1 MSIEDDDSGSSG
13 DPTGDM
19 ASRRGARIRELFDA
33 ASVLPRADRS
43 DYVMDAEDQD
53 SIRDEVLEILEFV
66 EATIVEEPT
75 ASDHATEDGVDS
87 LVGSRV
93 GDFELVRLIGTGG
106 TSVVFEARQRR
117 PDRVVAIKV
126 LRSGFAGPRMRRRFE
141 REVEITGKLQHPGI
155 ARVLASGVVAIGRRE
170 SPWLAMEFVPEA
182 RPITRYAAEEDL
194 GIAARIKLV
203 REAIDAI
210 RYAHGRGVIHR
221 DLKPA
226 NILVDGTG
234 SVRVIDFGIARLD
247 DSSSRA
253 DTLATM
259 PGQVLGTVPFM
270 APEQIDAGVDGVD
283 VRTDE
288 YSLGVVVYLL
298 LAGRMPYEL
307 VDCGIVEAARRIRS
321 LEPAALRRH
330 APGVDRDLEQ
340 VVRKMLEKSPG
351 DRYPSVE
358 AVGLELESWSVG
370 LPVLARPIS
379 GPARLWRLSRRNPI
393 PAGLVGTMMLIIVAT
408 VVILSVMLDRE
419 TSLRR
424 TAISAAAEA
433 NLASAISA
441 HAAGDIA
448 SMEIRLEEIP
458 ESDRGWVYRWLA
470 ADIDPSVMSITGF
483 SGDVIDLDLIEN
495 PPSGS
500 NDWLIVSNY
509 PGLFAV
515 DSLTG
520 EEIWFTPWLEPSDGW
535 RHAVIESRGLIA
547 DVDLHGR
554 VRLVRLDT
562 GVGVAMTMLPEP
574 IGEIVSSPS
583 GEELLAVGETG
594 NLYVLDV
601 PTLEVLRETDTG
613 SESCRSGVWLA
624 DGRIV
629 VGTREGQVLVF
640 DSDLNP
646 GGSVFETESLAIR
659 VDKTDDDRLVA
670 VGFGDGRT
678 VILRARDWTVEQE
691 LLGGKAGIFGIAF
704 DPDGR
709 AVHTVGTDDSIRT
722 FDLLTGEQTMM
733 IGSSQ
738 GYVWSVAADGNGDHL
753 WTGGKDGS
761 VRKWRRSSGGL
772 TLPEE
777 TRPAVAAFEPNG
789 SRFVVVGENGRMYLG
804 DAELGIWDR
813 SWPGE
818 RGLAIDGRATSI
830 RWIEDD
836 LLFVGC
842 RSSGLWIVDPVTGA
856 SRNVIVTGS
865 VSEIARH
872 PDGGVIVGFGDG
884 RLSHVDADGNVLR
897 TARFPIPEQPHEIPS
912 IRRRMAVSPTTRELA
927 IVSASRHGKTGK
939 IDLDSWDLVW
949 SPEKSAV
956 SYDFDIDFSPDGGRL
971 AVVGRERP
979 QNVAVFD
986 FEQDDYV
993 GRIAG
998 HLSNATHVEFIEDG
1012 TRVISAG
1019 QDGALFISRPEDSR
1033 PIAKLRQLD
1042 HAIRWMTI
1050 SKDETFILVV
1060 TEIGVHVVRAPKSS
1074 EDRTSV
1080 ADPFAATAR

>member
-1 MSIEDDDSGSSG
+1 VSIDAG
-13 DPTGDM
+13 DPRPVEHSNGDA

-33 ASVLPRADRS
+33 ATLLPRADRTA
-43 DYVMDAEDQD
+43 YVMNATDQD

-75 ASDHATEDGVDS
+75 TSGEATEGGVDS

-155 ARVLASGVVAIGRRE
+155 ARILASGSVGIGRRE
-170 SPWLAMEFVPEA
+170 SPWLAMEFVPNA
-182 RPITRYAAEEDL
+182 RSITRYATDEGLD
-194 GIAARIKLV
+194 IAARIRLI
-203 REAIDAI
+203 REVIGAV

-226 NILVDGTG
+226 NILVDGAG

-247 DSSSRA
+247 ESSSSA

-270 APEQIDAGVDGVD
+270 APEQIDAGIDGVD

-298 LAGRMPYEL
+298 LAERMPYEL

-321 LEPAALRRH
+321 IEPASLRRY
-330 APGVDRDLEQ
+330 APKVDRDLDQ
-340 VVRKMLEKSPG
+340 VVRKMLQKSPD
-351 DRYPSVE
+351 DRYPSIE
-358 AVGLELESWSVG
+358 AVDLELESWSFG
-370 LPVLARPIS
+370 RPVLARPITA
-379 GPARLWRLSRRNPI
+379 PARLWRLARRNPLS
-393 PAGLVGTMMLIIVAT
+393 ASLVGTMILVVIAT
-408 VVILSVMLDRE
+408 IVILSVMLDRE
-419 TSLRR
+419 TGLRHLA
-424 TAISAAAEA
+424 TSAAAEA

-448 SMEIRLEEIP
+448 SMEIRLKSIP
-458 ESDRGWVYRWLA
+458 ETERGWVYRWLA

-483 SGDVIDLDLIEN
+483 AGDVIDLDLIDD
-495 PPSGS
+495 PSGGVE
-500 NDWLIVSNY
+500 DWLIVSNY
-509 PGLFAV
+509 PGLFAIG
-515 DSLTG
+515 SESG
-520 EEIWFTPWLEPSDGW
+520 EEIWFAPWNDPTDGW
-535 RHAVIESRGLIA
+535 RHGLIESRDLVA
-547 DVDLHGR
+547 AVDLHGR
-554 VRLVRLDT
+554 VKLVRLDT

-583 GEELLAVGETG
+583 GEELLAVGEMG

-601 PTLEVLRETDTG
+601 PTLELLRQTNTG
-613 SESCRSGVWLA
+613 SRSCRSGVWLS

-629 VGTREGQVLVF
+629 VGTREGRVLVF

-646 GGSVFETESLAIR
+646 GESVFETESLAIR

-670 VGFGDGRT
+670 VGFGDGLT
-678 VILRARDWTVEQE
+678 VILRSRDWKVEHE
-691 LLGGKAGIFGIAF
+691 LVGGKAGIFGLAF

-709 AVHTVGTDDSIRT
+709 FVHTVGTDDSIRS
-722 FDLLTGEQTMM
+722 FDILTGKQTMM

-738 GYVWSVAADGNGDHL
+738 GYVWSVAVDGSGDHL

-761 VRKWRRSSGGL
+761 VRKWRRFGGGL
-772 TLPEE
+772 ELPQE
-777 TRPAVAAFEPNG
+777 TRPDVAGFEPDG
-789 SRFVVVGENGRMYLG
+789 PRFAVVGENGRMYYG
-804 DAELGIWDR
+804 DAALGIWDR
-813 SWPGE
+813 SRAGE
-818 RGLAIDGRATSI
+818 RGLEADGRATSI
-830 RWIEDD
+830 CWIEDD
-836 LLFVGC
+836 ALFVGC
-842 RSSGLWIVDPVTGA
+842 RSSGLWIVDPVSGE
-856 SRNVIVTGS
+856 SRNVISTGS
-865 VSEIARH
+865 VAEIVPH
-872 PDGGVIVGFGDG
+872 PDGGVIVGFSDG
-884 RLSHVDADGNVLR
+884 RLSHVDRSGTVLK
-897 TARFPIPEQPHEIPS
+897 TARLPTPARPHEIPS
-912 IRRRMAVSPTTRELA
+912 MRRRMAVSPATRELA
-927 IVSASRHGKTGK
+927 IVSTSVHGKTGK
-939 IDLDSWDLVW
+939 VDLDSWELVW

-956 SYDFDIDFSPDGGRL
+956 NYDFDIDFSPAGDRL

-986 FEQDDYV
+986 FERDDYV

-998 HLSNATHVEFIEDG
+998 HLSNATHVEFIESG
-1012 TRVISAG
+1012 TRLISAG
-1019 QDGALFISRPEDSR
+1019 QDGAVFISRPEDSR
-1033 PIAKLRQLD
+1033 PIAKLLQTD
-1042 HAIRWMTI
+1042 QAIRSMCV
-1050 SKDETFILVV
+1050 SKDEESILIV
-1060 TEIGVHVVRAPKSS
+1060 TESGLNIIRAPKVST
-1074 EDRTSV
+1074 DRTEGS
-1080 ADPFAATAR
+1080 APLSPNAG

>member
-1 MSIEDDDSGSSG
+1 MNFDDRESGPVEDSSV
-13 DPTGDM
+13 DAT
-19 ASRRGARIRELFDA
+19 SRRGVRIRELFDA
-33 ASVLPRADRS
+33 ATVLPRADRTA
-43 DYVMDAEDQD
+43 YVMAAEDQD

-75 ASDHATEDGVDS
+75 ASGPAVEGGVDT

-155 ARVLASGVVAIGRRE
+155 ARVLASGSVTIGRRE

-182 RPITRYAAEEDL
+182 RPITRYAAEEGL
-194 GIAARIKLV
+194 GIAARVELV
-203 REAIDAI
+203 REAIEAI

-226 NILVDGTG
+226 NILVDGAG

-247 DSSSRA
+247 DSSSRV

-270 APEQIDAGVDGVD
+270 APEQIDVGIDGVD

-321 LEPAALRRH
+321 LEPATLRRH
-330 APGVDRDLEQ
+330 VPEVDRDLEQ

-358 AVGLELESWSVG
+358 AVGLELESWASG

-379 GPARLWRLSRRNPI
+379 RPARLWRLSRRNPV
-393 PAGLVGTMMLIIVAT
+393 PAGLVGTIMLIVVAT

-424 TAISAAAEA
+424 AATSAAAEA

-448 SMEIRLEEIP
+448 SMEIRLEAIP
-458 ESDRGWVYRWLA
+458 EAERGWVYRWLA

-495 PPSGS
+495 PPGGP
-500 NDWLIVSNY
+500 NAWLIVSNY
-509 PGLFAV
+509 PGLFAI

-520 EEIWFTPWLEPSDGW
+520 DEIWFTPWLEPTDGW

-547 DVDLHGR
+547 NVDLHGR

-583 GEELLAVGETG
+583 GEELLAVGEMG

-601 PTLEVLRETDTG
+601 PTLELLRQTNTG
-613 SESCRSGVWLA
+613 SRSCRSGVWLA
-624 DGRIV
+624 DGRII
-629 VGTREGQVLVF
+629 VGTREGRVLVF

-646 GGSVFETESLAIR
+646 GGPVFEIESLAIR

-678 VILRARDWTVEQE
+678 VILRTRDWTVEHE
-691 LLGGKAGIFGIAF
+691 LLGGKAGVFGIAF

-709 AVHTVGTDDSIRT
+709 SVHTVGTDDSIRS
-722 FDLLTGEQTMM
+722 FDILTGEQTMM

-738 GYVWSVAADGNGDHL
+738 GYVWSVAIGRDGDHL

-761 VRKWRRSSGGL
+761 VRKWRRSNGVL
-772 TLPEE
+772 TLPENR
-777 TRPAVAAFEPNG
+777 RPMACDFEPDG
-789 SRFVVVGENGRMYLG
+789 SRFVVMDEDGLIHFG
-804 DAELGIWDR
+804 DAESGVWDHTG
-813 SWPGE
+813 SAG
-818 RGLAIDGRATSI
+818 GLPVMDGRATVV
-830 RWIEDD
+830 RWVEDD
-836 LLFVGC
+836 VCFVGC
-842 RSSGLWIVDPVTGA
+842 RSSGLWIVDSSTGE
-856 SRNVIVTGS
+856 SRNVITAGS
-865 VSEIARH
+865 VADILRH
-872 PDGGVIVGFGDG
+872 PDGGVVVGFSDG
-884 RLSHVDADGNVLR
+884 RLSHVDVDGEVLK
-897 TARFPIPEQPHEIPS
+897 TARLPTPDRPHEVPS
-912 IRRRMAVSPTTRELA
+912 IRRRMAMSPSTREIA
-927 IVSASRHGKTGK
+927 IISATRHGKTGK
-939 IDLDSWDLVW
+939 LDLDSWDITW
-949 SPEKSAV
+949 SPERSAV
-956 SYDFDIDFSPDGGRL
+956 NYDFDMDFSPDGGRL

-986 FEQDDYV
+986 FERDEYV

-998 HLSNATHVEFIEDG
+998 HLSNATHVQFIDAG
-1012 TRVISAG
+1012 RRVLSAG
-1019 QDGALFISRPEDSR
+1019 QDGALFISRPEESR
-1033 PIAKLRQLD
+1033 PIAKLLQLD
-1042 HAIRWMTI
+1042 HAIQWMTV
-1050 SKDETFILVV
+1050 SSDETSIVV
-1060 TEIGVHVVRAPKSS
+1060 ATEKGVNIVRAPESS
-1074 EDRTSV
+1074 VDESSTE
-1080 ADPFAATAR
+1080 DPFDSNPG

>member
-1 MSIEDDDSGSSG
+1 MSIEDG
-13 DPTGDM
+13 DPTGEM

-43 DYVMDAEDQD
+43 AYVMDAEDQD

-66 EATIVEEPT
+66 EATVVEEPT

-117 PDRVVAIKV
+117 PDRMVAIKV

-155 ARVLASGVVAIGRRE
+155 ARVLASGAVAVGRRE
-170 SPWLAMEFVPEA
+170 SPWLAMEFVHDA
-182 RPITRYAAEEDL
+182 RPITRYAAEENL
-194 GIAARIKLV
+194 GIAARVQLV

-226 NILVDGTG
+226 NILVDGAG

-247 DSSSRA
+247 ESSSRV

-321 LEPAALRRH
+321 LEPVALRRH
-330 APGVDRDLEQ
+330 APEVDRDLEQ

-358 AVGLELESWSVG
+358 AVGLDLESWAIG
-370 LPVLARPIS
+370 RPVLARPIS
-379 GPARLWRLSRRNPI
+379 GPARLWRLSRRNPV
-393 PAGLVGTMMLIIVAT
+393 PAVLVGTMILVVIAT

-419 TSLRR
+419 TGLRR
-424 TAISAAAEA
+424 LATSAAAEA

-448 SMEIRLEEIP
+448 SMEIRLKSIP

-483 SGDVIDLDLIEN
+483 NGDVIDLDLIDD
-495 PPSGS
+495 PSGGVE
-500 NDWLIVSNY
+500 DWLIVSNY
-509 PGLFAV
+509 PGLFAIG
-515 DSLTG
+515 SESG
-520 EEIWFTPWLEPSDGW
+520 EEIWFAPWNDPSDGW
-535 RHAVIESRGLIA
+535 RHGLIESRDLVA
-547 DVDLHGR
+547 AVDLHGR
-554 VRLVRLDT
+554 ARLVRLET
-562 GVGVAMTMLPEP
+562 GEVVATTMLPEP
-574 IGEIVSSPS
+574 IGEIVPSFS
-583 GEELLAVGETG
+583 GEELLAVGELG

-601 PTLEVLRETDTG
+601 PTLGVLRETDTG
-613 SESCRSGVWLA
+613 SRSCRSGVWLS

-629 VGTREGQVLVF
+629 VGTKEGQVLVF
-640 DSDLNP
+640 GSDLEP
-646 GGSVFETESLAIR
+646 VGSVYENDSVAIR
-659 VDKTDDDRLVA
+659 VARTEDDRLVA
-670 VGFGDGRT
+670 VGFGEGRT
-678 VILRARDWTVEQE
+678 VILRSQDWMVERE
-691 LLGGKAGIFGIAF
+691 LVGGKAGIFGIAF

-722 FDLLTGEQTMM
+722 FDLLTGRQTMM

-738 GYVWSVAADGNGDHL
+738 GYVWSVAVDGNGDHL
-753 WTGGKDGS
+753 WTGGKDGTI
-761 VRKWRRSSGGL
+761 RKWRRSTGGL
-772 TLPEE
+772 SLPGNV
-777 TRPAVAAFEPNG
+777 RPTVADFEMDGPRFAVMAED
-789 SRFVVVGENGRMYLG
+789 GRIFIG
-804 DAELGIWDR
+804 DAEQGAWDR
-813 SWPGE
+813 SAFVAGDPVVDD
-818 RGLAIDGRATSI
+818 LPTAI
-830 RWIEDD
+830 RWIEGDA
-836 LLFVGC
+836 LFVGC
-842 RSSGLWIVDPVTGA
+842 RRSGLWMVDPSTGA
-856 SRNVIVTGS
+856 SRNVIMTGS
-865 VSEIARH
+865 VADIVRH
-872 PDGGVIVGFGDG
+872 PDGGVVVGFSDG
-884 RLSHVDADGNVLR
+884 RLSHVGVDGEVLKS
-897 TARFPIPEQPHEIPS
+897 ARLAIPERPHELPS
-912 IRRRMAVSPTTRELA
+912 IRRRMAMSPSTREIA
-927 IVSASRHGKTGK
+927 ITSATRHGKTGK
-939 IDLDSWDLVW
+939 LDLDSWEITW
-949 SPEKSAV
+949 SPERSIV
-956 SYDFDIDFSPDGGRL
+956 NYDFDMDFSPDGGRL
-971 AVVGRERP
+971 AVAGRERP
-979 QNVAVFD
+979 RNVVVFD
-986 FEQDDYV
+986 FERNEYV

-998 HLSNATHVEFIEDG
+998 HLSNATHVRFIDG
-1012 TRVISAG
+1012 GKRLLSAG
-1019 QDGALFISRPEDSR
+1019 QDGAVFIARPEDSR
-1033 PIAKLRQLD
+1033 PIAKLLQLD
-1042 HAIRWMTI
+1042 HAIRWMTV
-1050 SKDETFILVV
+1050 SSDETSVV
-1060 TEIGVHVVRAPKSS
+1060 VLTEKGVNIVRAPDSS
-1074 EDRTSV
+1074 TDRTYTDV
-1080 ADPFAATAR
+1080 PFAPNAG

>member
-1 MSIEDDDSGSSG
+1 
-13 DPTGDM
+13 
-19 ASRRGARIRELFDA
+19 
-33 ASVLPRADRS
+33 

-155 ARVLASGVVAIGRRE
+155 ARVLASGAVAIGRRE

-247 DSSSRA
+247 DSSSRT

-433 NLASAISA
+433 NLASAI
-441 HAAGDIA
+441 
-448 SMEIRLEEIP
+448 
-458 ESDRGWVYRWLA
+458 
-470 ADIDPSVMSITGF
+470 
-483 SGDVIDLDLIEN
+483 
-495 PPSGS
+495 
-500 NDWLIVSNY
+500 
-509 PGLFAV
+509 
-515 DSLTG
+515 
-520 EEIWFTPWLEPSDGW
+520 
-535 RHAVIESRGLIA
+535 
-547 DVDLHGR
+547 
-554 VRLVRLDT
+554 
-562 GVGVAMTMLPEP
+562 
-574 IGEIVSSPS
+574 
-583 GEELLAVGETG
+583 
-594 NLYVLDV
+594 
-601 PTLEVLRETDTG
+601 
-613 SESCRSGVWLA
+613 
-624 DGRIV
+624 
-629 VGTREGQVLVF
+629 
-640 DSDLNP
+640 
-646 GGSVFETESLAIR
+646 
-659 VDKTDDDRLVA
+659 
-670 VGFGDGRT
+670 
-678 VILRARDWTVEQE
+678 
-691 LLGGKAGIFGIAF
+691 
-704 DPDGR
+704 
-709 AVHTVGTDDSIRT
+709 
-722 FDLLTGEQTMM
+722 
-733 IGSSQ
+733 
-738 GYVWSVAADGNGDHL
+738 
-753 WTGGKDGS
+753 
-761 VRKWRRSSGGL
+761 
-772 TLPEE
+772 
-777 TRPAVAAFEPNG
+777 
-789 SRFVVVGENGRMYLG
+789 
-804 DAELGIWDR
+804 
-813 SWPGE
+813 
-818 RGLAIDGRATSI
+818 
-830 RWIEDD
+830 
-836 LLFVGC
+836 
-842 RSSGLWIVDPVTGA
+842 
-856 SRNVIVTGS
+856 
-865 VSEIARH
+865 
-872 PDGGVIVGFGDG
+872 
-884 RLSHVDADGNVLR
+884 
-897 TARFPIPEQPHEIPS
+897 
-912 IRRRMAVSPTTRELA
+912 
-927 IVSASRHGKTGK
+927 
-939 IDLDSWDLVW
+939 
-949 SPEKSAV
+949 
-956 SYDFDIDFSPDGGRL
+956 
-971 AVVGRERP
+971 
-979 QNVAVFD
+979 
-986 FEQDDYV
+986 
-993 GRIAG
+993 
-998 HLSNATHVEFIEDG
+998 
-1012 TRVISAG
+1012 
-1019 QDGALFISRPEDSR
+1019 
-1033 PIAKLRQLD
+1033 
-1042 HAIRWMTI
+1042 
-1050 SKDETFILVV
+1050 
-1060 TEIGVHVVRAPKSS
+1060 
-1074 EDRTSV
+1074 
-1080 ADPFAATAR
+1080 

>member
-1 MSIEDDDSGSSG
+1 VSIEDGDLGSDG
-13 DPTGDM
+13 DPTGEM

-43 DYVMDAEDQD
+43 VYVMDAEDQD

-75 ASDHATEDGVDS
+75 TSDEATEDGVDS

-155 ARVLASGVVAIGRRE
+155 ARVLASGSVAIGRRE
-170 SPWLAMEFVPEA
+170 SPWLAMEFVHEA
-182 RPITRYAAEEDL
+182 RPITRYAAEENL
-194 GIAARIKLV
+194 GIAARVQLV

-226 NILVDGTG
+226 NILVDGAG

-247 DSSSRA
+247 ESSSRV

-321 LEPAALRRH
+321 LDPVPLRRH
-330 APGVDRDLEQ
+330 ALEADRDLEQ

-358 AVGLELESWSVG
+358 AVGLDLESWAIG
-370 LPVLARPIS
+370 RPVLARPIS
-379 GPARLWRLSRRNPI
+379 GPARLWRLSRRNPVT
-393 PAGLVGTMMLIIVAT
+393 AGLVGTMILVVIAT

-419 TSLRR
+419 TGLRR
-424 TAISAAAEA
+424 LATSAAAEA

-448 SMEIRLEEIP
+448 SMEIRLESIP

-470 ADIDPSVMSITGF
+470 ANIDPSVMSITGF
-483 SGDVIDLDLIEN
+483 NGDVIDLDLIEN
-495 PPSGS
+495 PPSGP

-509 PGLFAV
+509 PGLFAI
-515 DSLTG
+515 DALNG
-520 EEIWFTPWLEPSDGW
+520 EEIWFTPWLEPTDGW
-535 RHAVIESRGLIA
+535 RHALIESRGLVA
-547 DVDLHGR
+547 DADLHGR
-554 VRLVRLDT
+554 VRILRLDT
-562 GVGVAMTMLPEP
+562 GEVVAMTMLPEP
-574 IGEIVSSPS
+574 IGEISPS
-583 GEELLAVGETG
+583 SSGEALLAVGEMG
-594 NLYVLDV
+594 NLYVLEV

-646 GGSVFETESLAIR
+646 GGSVFETESVAIR

-678 VILRARDWTVEQE
+678 VILRARDWTIEQE

-772 TLPEE
+772 TLPQE
-777 TRPAVAAFEPNG
+777 TRPDVAGFEPDG
-789 SRFVVVGENGRMYLG
+789 PRFAVVGENGRMYFG

-813 SWPGE
+813 SWLGE
-818 RGLAIDGRATSI
+818 RELGIDGRATSI
-830 RWIEDD
+830 CWIEGDV
-836 LLFVGC
+836 LFVGC

-856 SRNVIVTGS
+856 SRQVIVTGS
-865 VSEIARH
+865 VSEIVPH
-872 PDGGVIVGFGDG
+872 PDGGVVVGFSDG
-884 RLSHVDADGNVLR
+884 RLSHVDRGGTVLKTTR
-897 TARFPIPEQPHEIPS
+897 LPTPDRPHEVPS
-912 IRRRMAVSPTTRELA
+912 IRRRMAVSPATRELA
-927 IVSASRHGKTGK
+927 IISTSLHGKTGK
-939 IDLDSWDLVW
+939 VDLDTWETVW
-949 SPEKSAV
+949 APELSAV
-956 SYDFDIDFSPDGGRL
+956 NFDFDIDFSPAGDRL

-1012 TRVISAG
+1012 TRLISAG
-1019 QDGALFISRPEDSR
+1019 QDGAVFISRPEDSR
-1033 PIAKLRQLD
+1033 PIAKLLQLD
-1042 HAIRWMTI
+1042 HAITSMCV
-1050 SKDETFILVV
+1050 SKDEETVVIV
-1060 TEIGVHVVRAPKSS
+1060 TEAGLHIIRAPKVSADGT
-1074 EDRTSV
+1074 ET
-1080 ADPFAATAR
+1080 ADPSVSKAG

>member
-1 MSIEDDDSGSSG
+1 
-13 DPTGDM
+13 
-19 ASRRGARIRELFDA
+19 
-33 ASVLPRADRS
+33 
-43 DYVMDAEDQD
+43 MDAEDQD

-75 ASDHATEDGVDS
+75 ASDDSTEDGVDS

-141 REVEITGKLQHPGI
+141 REVEITGRLQHPGI
-155 ARVLASGVVAIGRRE
+155 ARVLASGSVGVGRRE
-170 SPWLAMEFVPEA
+170 SPWLAMEFVPAA
-182 RPITRYAAEEDL
+182 RSITRFATEQKLTVAARVRLLRDV
-194 GIAARIKLV
+194 IAAI
-203 REAIDAI
+203 A
-210 RYAHGRGVIHR
+210 YAHGRGVIHR

-226 NILVDGTG
+226 NILVDDTG
-234 SVRVIDFGIARLD
+234 AVRVIDFGIARLD
-247 DSSSRA
+247 DQAVVRA

-270 APEQIDAGVDGVD
+270 APEQIDTGSEEVD

-288 YSLGVVVYLL
+288 YSLGVVAYLL
-298 LAGRMPYEL
+298 LGGRMPYEL
-307 VDCGIVEAARRIRS
+307 VDCGLVEAARRIRTI
-321 LEPAALRRH
+321 EPGSLRRH
-330 APGVDRDLEQ
+330 APDVDRDLDQ
-340 VVRKMLEKSPG
+340 IVRKMLAKSPD
-351 DRYPSVE
+351 DRYRSIEV
-358 AVGLELESWSVG
+358 VDLEFESWSQG
-370 LPVLARPIS
+370 RPVQARPIS
-379 GPARLWRLSRRNPI
+379 MPARIWRLSRRNPL
-393 PAGLVGTMMLIIVAT
+393 PAVLVGTMMLVVVAT
-408 VVILSVMLDRE
+408 VVVLSVMLDRE

-448 SMEIRLEEIP
+448 SMAIRLEEIP
-458 ESDRGWVYRWLA
+458 ESDRGWVHRWLA

-495 PPSGS
+495 PPTGP
-500 NDWLIVSNY
+500 NDWLIISNY
-509 PGLFAV
+509 PGLFAL

-520 EEIWFTPWLEPSDGW
+520 EEIWFTPWLERSDGW
-535 RHAVIESRGLIA
+535 RHAIIESRGLIA

-574 IGEIVSSPS
+574 IGEIASSPS
-583 GEELLAVGETG
+583 GEELLAVGEMG

-601 PTLEVLRETDTG
+601 PTLEVLRETNTG
-613 SESCRSGVWLA
+613 SQSCRSGVWLT

-629 VGTREGQVLVF
+629 VGTREGRVLVF

-646 GGSVFETESLAIR
+646 GESVFETESLAIR

-678 VILRARDWTVEQE
+678 VVLRTRDWTVEQE
-691 LLGGKAGIFGIAF
+691 LLGGKAGVYGIAF

-738 GYVWSVAADGNGDHL
+738 GYVWSVAAEVNGDHL

-789 SRFVVVGENGRMYLG
+789 RRFVVVGENGRMYLG

-813 SWPGE
+813 SWSGE
-818 RGLAIDGRATSI
+818 RGLGIDGRATSI
-830 RWIEDD
+830 CWIEDD
-836 LLFVGC
+836 VLFVGC
-842 RSSGLWIVDPVTGA
+842 RSSGVWIVDPVTGA
-856 SRNVIVTGS
+856 SRNVILTGS
-865 VSEIARH
+865 VSEIVRH
-872 PDGGVIVGFGDG
+872 PDGGVIAGFRDG
-884 RLSHVDADGNVLR
+884 RLSHVDADGTVLR
-897 TARFPIPEQPHEIPS
+897 TVRLPTPDRPHEIPS
-912 IRRRMAVSPTTRELA
+912 IPRRMAVSPTTREIA
-927 IVSASRHGKTGK
+927 IISAILHGRTGK
-939 IDLDSWDLVW
+939 IDLDSWEMVW
-949 SPEKSAV
+949 SPERSGV
-956 SYDFDIDFSPDGGRL
+956 TYDFDIDFSPDGGRL

-998 HLSNATHVEFIEDG
+998 HLSNATHVEFIEGG

-1019 QDGALFISRPEDSR
+1019 QDGALFISRPDDSR
-1033 PIAKLRQLD
+1033 PIAKLLQAD

-1050 SKDETFILVV
+1050 SSDETSIVAL
-1060 TEIGVHVVRAPKSS
+1060 TEDGVYIVRSP
-1074 EDRTSV
+1074 TSG
-1080 ADPFAATAR
+1080 DESFAATAR